1 MHAPNKLDSSYVDG
15 RSLSPGQ
22 PQLPRSG
29 RSAIRDVAIHVVA
42 ALGRWWRA
50 RADRRQRLRAVA
62 RLETLSDRTLKDIG
76 VNRSEIYW
84 VATHG
89 RDAPP
94 TNVPGGGATGLA
106 AESNV
111 RRAAYDTAA
120 IKERSRAA

>member
-1 MHAPNKLDSSYVDG
+1 MEAEMHAPNKLDSSYVDC
-15 RSLSPGQ
+15 RALS

-29 RSAIRDVAIHVVA
+29 RNAIRDVAIHVVA

-84 VATHG
+84 VAEHG
-89 RDAPP
+89 SHAPP
-94 TNVPGGGATGLA
+94 TNVLDVNRSVDA
-106 AESNV
+106 A
-111 RRAAYDTAA
+111 ALPHCH
-120 IKERSRAA
+120 

>member
-1 MHAPNKLDSSYVDG
+1 MHAPNKLDSSYVDN

-29 RSAIRDVAIHVVA
+29 RSAIREVAIHVVA

-89 RDAPP
+89 RDAPL
-94 TNVPGGGATGLA
+94 TVLGGGTTGLV

-120 IKERSRAA
+120 TKERSRAA

>member
-1 MHAPNKLDSSYVDG
+1 MHAPNKLDSSYVDD

-50 RADRRQRLRAVA
+50 CADRRRRLRAMA

-76 VNRSEIYW
+76 VGRSEIYW
-84 VATHG
+84 IAKHG
-89 RDAPP
+89 RHAPP
-94 TNVPGGGATGLA
+94 TNMLGEGRPHLLPIPMSA
-106 AESNV
+106 
-111 RRAAYDTAA
+111 RP
-120 IKERSRAA
+120 RSTYQR